1 MGSLTIDDSVKSV
14 SMTVSD
20 ALSSD
25 DPKIVSYLQILDQMN
40 AIAPI
45 SSVSWDNTG
54 DAFTITL
61 KDARTMTMAVQTTP
75 FQGYKFTST
84 AFWRDQEFD
93 TMQALADVLID
104 FYLNHGLS
112 VCTVTYA

>member
-1 MGSLTIDDSVKSV
+1 MGTLTIDDSVKSL
-14 SMTVSD
+14 SMTLSD
-20 ALSSD
+20 SLSSD
-25 DPKIVSYLQILDQMN
+25 DPKVVTCLQVLDQMN
-40 AIAPI
+40 ALAPI
-45 SSVSWDNTG
+45 ASVSWDNTG
-54 DAFTITL
+54 DAFTLTF
-61 KDARTMTMAVQTTP
+61 KDARTITVTIQETP

-84 AFWRDQEFD
+84 DFWRDSEFD